1 MRLTPREIR
10 VRFSHAASLVWINRG
25 AKLSRRKIVC
35 DRQRAPLVG
44 FQGNLLSQ
52 HDVPRD
58 QMFTRH
64 EAPARSGQC
73 VIAQLED
80 IRSIAVAYAVS
91 LAGVAADDLETF
103 VRVILRQLLLRKP
116 FPQELEAALLPC
128 TRAEIPLAKGSRQL

>member
-1 MRLTPREIR
+1 
-10 VRFSHAASLVWINRG
+10 
-25 AKLSRRKIVC
+25 
-35 DRQRAPLVG
+35 
-44 FQGNLLSQ
+44 
-52 HDVPRD
+52 
-58 QMFTRH
+58 MFTRH

-91 LAGVAADDLETF
+91 LAGVAADDLEIF
-103 VRVILRQLLLRKP
+103 MRVILRQLLLRKP